1 MDKYFM
7 KEALKEAQKAYREM
21 EVPIGAVIV
30 HRGEII
36 GRGFNRVESLKNPLA
51 HAELIAIDQASK
63 SLDAW
68 RLKDST
74 IYVTLEPCPMCAGA
88 IVNSRIKRLVLG
100 LSDPKRGCA
109 GSMMNI
115 VDNES
120 LNHRVK
126 VERGILEVESR
137 DILQSFFRRLRSSK

>member
-88 IVNSRIKRLVLG
+88 IVNSRIERLVIG